1 MSTTEF
7 RNAMQC
13 CKYYKERYENGDFEV
28 KNNANTLGMLQ
39 NMEAERFEVQYR
51 DNDKKLWFALA
62 MLQIP
67 FKYEAKGKAKN
78 HNYNY

>member
-1 MSTTEF
+1 MGIS
-7 RNAMQC
+7 
-13 CKYYKERYENGDFEV
+13 KSK
-28 KNNANTLGMLQ
+28 KNANTLGMLQ
-39 NMEAERFEVQYR
+39 KMEAERFEVQYT